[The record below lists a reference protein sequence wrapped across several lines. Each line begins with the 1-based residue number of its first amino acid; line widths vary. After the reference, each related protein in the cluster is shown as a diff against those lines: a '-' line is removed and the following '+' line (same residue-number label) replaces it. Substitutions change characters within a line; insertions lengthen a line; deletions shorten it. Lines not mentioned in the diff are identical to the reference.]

1 MILKRLAVLTVALF
15 FITGLSAQITTQK
28 KYPSLLWEISGNGL
42 KKPSHLFGTMHVSSK
57 IAFNLSDSFYLGI
70 KHADVVALETNPES
84 WQDDMDKYEQDDTGY
99 DYLRKMGYNA
109 SFGDY
114 LTSSTLR
121 FDAYE
126 KMIPWALAS
135 SPSIINNLLYRSY
148 GNDASDFE
156 EDTYLDMYIY
166 QCGKKWG
173 KKVAGVEH
181 YGESM
186 KLMMEAY
193 ADAAREKNKKQ
204 RSYEYDINM
213 SPMKLQEAYR
223 SGDLDLLD
231 SINKFN
237 SYSDAF
243 DEKFLYK
250 RNEIQADN
258 IDSIIKTGA
267 VLFVG
272 VGAAHLPGPRGVIE
286 MLREMGYT
294 LRPVKMGIRNSEH
307 KNAVDKIRV
316 PVTFN
321 KQSSEDGLYS
331 VEMPGKL
338 FESPSMNGM
347 FEQRQYADMAN
358 GSYYMVTRLQTNSWM
373 WGHSLQDV
381 QKKVDSML
389 YENIPGR
396 IIQKKTIIKN
406 GYQVLDITNK
416 TRRGDT
422 QRYNIVMTP
431 TELIVFKI
439 SGNGDYVEKGEEAN
453 KFFNSIQLKPAGKTW
468 VSYTPAFGGFSVKM
482 PHTPYAKKTDNWLFD
497 AIDSATATGYSV
509 IRTDIFNG
517 SFLGDDKFDLS
528 LMDESFATS
537 PFIDTAM
544 TAATY
549 LKVGN
554 YPAMERTYKG
564 KQGNVYK
571 TRYIIQGPHYYTL
584 LATGKKEVPQMQDFF
599 QSFTIKP
606 FAYKDA
612 TDRVDTSLYFTVKSP
627 VFPESKKE
635 KLPTP
640 KYSAYGKDEEE
651 TEDGLLENGV
661 YRSSVVENDSTGE
674 RVVVSFYK
682 NPRYYYTADSTDI
695 DSEMGR
701 MVKDTTWIVRK
712 KETKVF
718 PDQTKVTDFRLADAK
733 SSREFWYKNFYKE
746 GVSFTIFT
754 QTDTLTRPSTFLQS
768 FFDSFTPAD
777 TLKGYNPYVKKGAV
791 FFADYFSQDTVVK
804 KRAVNN
810 IASVKMDAA
819 DFPNLQKAIS
829 SLKWT
834 EKKYMDTKSALISKL
849 RQVPTKEAT
858 DYLKTLYYATSDT
871 VDLQYRTLEALLMQG
886 TTYSFNTFRDIVTA
900 EPPVLEFS
908 NKYRNDYDYPVVSV
922 SVADDDDDNDYSY
935 RSTYADGLFL
945 DNLFDTLAL
954 TEKIYAKLL
963 PLINLED
970 YKETILR
977 LTARLV
983 DSNLIRTKDY
993 KSQYSKI
1000 LLEAK
1005 HELKKQLI
1013 SEKRKAIE
1021 KAKDAEDDEA
1031 AAYGGYRDTDGK
1043 GNSRLALYN
1052 TLLLPYWDKEAA
1064 VKQYFADVQ
1073 KVSDKR
1079 LKYNTLR
1086 TLIKNNKPYDDTL
1099 VAYFA
1104 RQDDYRYELYKDLA
1118 RMKKADLFPKAHA
1131 SLTDL
1136 AKSRLLANRT
1146 GYNRPDTLVF
1156 MQKMEAATD
1165 KAKGYIYFFKYKTK
1179 KDDLV
1184 WKIAATGLVP
1194 IAGNNLL
1201 MDEKIIKSAGEE
1213 RYSFNY
1219 GGSNSYGNNPYSFA
1233 VFTDVKLKEEV
1244 EEPLQKQLE
1253 KEVKKYKYALQ
1264 KSGSRFFVNDE
1275 YAGLDYGQFNLKY

>member
-1 MILKRLAVLTVALF
+1 MILKRLAVLVMVVFLT
-15 FITGLSAQITTQK
+15 TGVSAQITTQK
-28 KYPSLLWEISGNGL
+28 KYQSLLWEISGKGL

-57 IAFNLSDSFYLGI
+57 IAFNLADSFYLGI
-70 KHADVVALETNPES
+70 KNADVVALETNPES
-84 WQDDMDKYEQDDTGY
+84 WQDDMDKYEQEEVNY
-99 DYLRKMGYNA
+99 DYLRRMGFNS
-109 SFGDY
+109 SFSDY
-114 LTSSTLR
+114 LTANSLK

-135 SPSIINNLLYRSY
+135 SPSVINNLLYRSY
-148 GNDASDFE
+148 GNEASDFE

-193 ADAAREKNKKQ
+193 SDAAKEKNKKQ

-258 IDSIIKTGA
+258 IDSIIKSGA

-321 KQSSEDGLYS
+321 KQTAEDGMYT

-338 FESPSMNGM
+338 FESPSMSGM
-347 FEQRQYADMAN
+347 FDQRQYADMAN
-358 GSYYMVTRLQTNSWM
+358 GSYYMVTRLQTNSWL
-373 WGHSLQDV
+373 WGHSLPEV

-396 IIQKKTIIKN
+396 IIQKKTVIKN
-406 GYQVLDITNK
+406 GYQVVDITNK

-422 QRYNIVMTP
+422 QRYNIVITP

-468 VSYTPAFGGFSVKM
+468 VNYTPGFGGFSVKM

-497 AIDSATATGYSV
+497 AIDSVTATGYRV
-509 IRTDIFNG
+509 VRTDVFNAG
-517 SFLGDDKFDLS
+517 FLGDDKFDLS

-537 PFIDTAM
+537 PFIDTAIS
-544 TAATY
+544 AANY

-564 KQGNVYK
+564 KQGNLYK
-571 TRYIIQGPHYYTL
+571 MRYIIQGPHYYTL
-584 LATGKKEVPQMQDFF
+584 IASGKKEVPQMQEFF

-606 FAYKDA
+606 FVYKEA
-612 TDRVDTSLYFTVKSP
+612 TNRVDTSLYFTVKSP

-635 KLPTP
+635 KLPAP
-640 KYSAYGKDEEE
+640 KNAYGKAEEE
-651 TEDGLLENGV
+651 TEDDQLENGV
-661 YRSSVVENDSTGE
+661 YRNSLIANDSTGE
-674 RVVVSFYK
+674 KIFVSFYK
-682 NPRYYYTADSTDI
+682 NPRYYYTADSADV
-695 DSEMGR
+695 DSEMSR
-701 MVKDTTWIVRK
+701 MMKDSSWIVRK
-712 KETKVF
+712 KETKIL
-718 PDQTKVTDFRLADAK
+718 PDKTKVTDFKLGDAK
-733 SSREFWYKNFYKE
+733 SSRQFWYKNFYKE
-746 GVSFTIFT
+746 GVSFAIFT
-754 QTDTLTRPSTFLQS
+754 QTDTLTSPSVFLQS
-768 FFDSFTPAD
+768 FFDSFSPAD

-791 FFADYFSQDTVVK
+791 FFEDFFSQDTVVK

-810 IASVKMDAA
+810 IISVKMDAA

-829 SLKWT
+829 SLRWT
-834 EKKYMDTKSALISKL
+834 EKKYMDTKAALISKL
-849 RQVPTKEAT
+849 RQIPAKEAT
-858 DYLKTLYYATSDT
+858 DYLKNLYYATSDT

-886 TTYSFNTFRDIVTA
+886 TAYSFNTFRDIVTA

-908 NKYRNDYDYPVVSV
+908 NKYRSDYDYAAVSID
-922 SVADDDDDNDYSY
+922 VATDEESDYSY
-935 RSTYADGLFL
+935 RSTYADGMFL

-954 TEKIYAKLL
+954 TEKIYARLL

-970 YKETILR
+970 YKETILK
-977 LTARLV
+977 LTAALV
-983 DSNLIRTKDY
+983 DSNLIKTKDY

-1000 LLEAK
+1000 LLEAR

-1021 KAKDAEDDEA
+1021 KAKDAEDEEA
-1031 AAYGGYRDTDGK
+1031 IAYGGYIDADGK

-1052 TLLLPYWDKEAA
+1052 TLLLPYWDKEPA
-1064 VKQYFADVQ
+1064 VKQYFTDVQ

-1079 LKYNTLR
+1079 LKYNTLK
-1086 TLIKNNKPYDDTL
+1086 TLIKNNKPYSDTMI
-1099 VAYFA
+1099 VYFA
-1104 RQDDYRYELYKDLA
+1104 KQDDYRYELYKDLIKL
-1118 RMKKADLFPKAHA
+1118 KKADLFPKEQA

-1146 GYNRPDTLVF
+1146 GYNRPDTIAFL
-1156 MQKMEAATD
+1156 QKQETTTD
-1165 KAKGYIYFFKYKTK
+1165 LAKGHIYFFKYKTK
-1179 KDDLV
+1179 KDDLA

-1194 IAGNNLL
+1194 VDGSNLL
-1201 MDEKIIKSAGEE
+1201 LDEKIIRSANED
-1213 RYSFNY
+1213 RYTFTY
-1219 GGSNSYGNNPYSFA
+1219 GGANSYGNNPYSFA
-1233 VFTDVKLKEEV
+1233 IFTDVKLKEDA
-1244 EEPLQKQLE
+1244 EEPLAKQLE

-1264 KSGSRFFVNDE
+1264 KSGSRFFVSED
-1275 YAGLDYGQFNLKY
+1275 YGGLDYGQFNLKY